1 MSNKVRADTALV
13 SRGLFSSREKAQAA
27 IMAGQV
33 YVGERKVLK
42 ASESVT
48 EEDRLIV
55 RAPAVAWVSRG
66 ALKLEKAVRVFAAD
80 LKGKTVL
87 DIGASTGGFT
97 DVCLHN
103 GAGHVYAVDV
113 GYGQLDWKLRN
124 DPRVTVMERT
134 NARYLTPDMFPD
146 RPEITVMDVS
156 FISIRLILPP
166 AALIMGDEGVF
177 YTLIKPQFEAGRDR
191 VGKKGVVRDPLVHQE
206 VLEDIVGF
214 AETFGWRVAGLDF
227 SPITGP
233 EGNIEFLA
241 EIRKRTDDT
250 PMIPSEKVRDLVKR
264 AHEVTG
270 GARNEAER
278 PVPPAV
284 G

>member
-1 MSNKVRADTALV
+1 MSNKERADTSLV
-13 SRGLFSSREKAQAA
+13 SRGLFPSREKAQAA

-33 YVGERKVLK
+33 YIGERKILK
-42 ASESVT
+42 ASESVA
-48 EEDRLIV
+48 EDDPLIL
-55 RAPAVAWVSRG
+55 RAPAAAWVSRG
-66 ALKLEKAVRVFAAD
+66 ALKLEKAVRVFEAD
-80 LKGKTVL
+80 LKDKTVL

-103 GAGHVYAVDV
+103 GAKRVYAVDV

-166 AALIMGDEGVF
+166 AALVMGEEGVF
-177 YTLIKPQFEAGRDR
+177 YTLIKPQFEAGRNR
-191 VGKKGVVRDPLVHQE
+191 VGKKGVVRDPQVHQE

-214 AETFGWRVAGLDF
+214 VETFGWRVVRMDF

-241 EIRKRTDDT
+241 EIRKRKDEA
-250 PMIPSEKVRDLVKR
+250 PLISSEDVRNLVKM
-264 AHEVTG
+264 AHETTG
-270 GARNEAER
+270 RARTEA
-278 PVPPAV
+278 
-284 G
+284 

>member
-1 MSNKVRADTALV
+1 MSSKERADTALV
-13 SRGLFSSREKAQAA
+13 RRGFFPSREKAQAA

-33 YVGERKVLK
+33 YVGERKILK
-42 ASESVT
+42 ASESLG
-48 EEDRLIV
+48 EDADLLV
-55 RAPAVAWVSRG
+55 RAPAVSWVSRG
-66 ALKLEKAVRVFAAD
+66 ALKLEKAVKVFGASLEDRV
-80 LKGKTVL
+80 VL

-97 DVCLHN
+97 DVCLRN
-103 GAGHVYAVDV
+103 GARRVYSVDV

-134 NARYLTPDMFPD
+134 NARYLKREMFPE

-156 FISIRLILPP
+156 FISIRLILPV
-166 AALIMGDEGVF
+166 AAEIMGEEGVF

-191 VGKKGVVRDPLVHQE
+191 VGKKGVVRDPAVHQD
-206 VLEDIVGF
+206 VLEDIVRF
-214 AETFGWRVAGLDF
+214 AETFGWRVVRLDY

-250 PMIPSEKVRDLVKR
+250 PMLSSGETEELVRR
-264 AHEVTG
+264 AHAGTAGRGEP
-270 GARNEAER
+270 EASSAPER
-278 PVPPAV
+278 
-284 G
+284 